1 MNDDTCSP
9 LIDSYL
15 PEFALSEPVFK
26 LVYDDYWGCIRMVHA
41 EEHKAPDIPEQEN
54 AIANLG
60 ITQFSESFN
69 QSTQKFSYNRPSLVA
84 NVLQRCIDIVIKY
97 FINYSALKKP
107 KTSTTYRFLCALKN
121 KTTNTDK
128 NDDIVRVARYI
139 LEYQVNNQHQQNIL
153 ALINALKE
161 KYDNA

>member
-1 MNDDTCSP
+1 MNNDTCSP

-26 LVYDDYWGCIRMVHA
+26 LVYDDYWGCVRIVHA
-41 EEHKAPDIPEQEN
+41 EEHKAPAALEQEN

-60 ITQFSESFN
+60 VAQFSESFN
-69 QSTQKFSYNRPSLVA
+69 ESTKKFSYNRPSLVG
-84 NVLQRCIDIVIKY
+84 NVLHRCIDIITKY
-97 FINYSALKKP
+97 FIDHSALKKP
-107 KTSTTYRFLCALKN
+107 KTSTTYRFLSTLKN

-128 NDDIVRVARYI
+128 NDDIARVARYI